1 MVRPRLQLRLRIAV
15 LCLLPAAAVAQVLF
29 QTSDRCVACHN
40 GMRGAHGADHSIGI
54 DWRTSL
60 MANSARD
67 PYFLASVRR
76 EAIDHPGAQA
86 AIEDECATCHM
97 PMARYTAKQA
107 GRLGT
112 VFEHLPLSTLTDANR
127 AAADGVSCSIC
138 HQIAAQGLG
147 AAETFNGGFNIAG
160 RDANGAHAEF
170 GPWDIDPALA
180 RIMRSSTEGFQP
192 QRGDHI
198 RKSELC
204 ASCHTLIT
212 QALGADGK
220 PDGGSLPEQVPY
232 QEWLHSA
239 YRDERSCQSCH
250 MPAVGVPAPITRVL
264 GANREGVAR
273 HEFVGANFLM
283 QRIFA
288 GHHDELGSAALPHEM
303 AAAAERTVRYLQ
315 SDAARVT
322 VGAPQLAGGRL
333 ATDIDVVNLGGHKLP
348 TAYPARRAWLHL
360 TVRDR
365 SGRRLFESGALNADG
380 SIVGNDND
388 ADATKYEPHY
398 SEIRAPGEVEI
409 YESILRTRGGT
420 LTTGLLA
427 ASGYAKD
434 NRLLPRGFDKATAA
448 AEIAVH
454 GAAERDAGF
463 AGGGHRLRLSVD
475 VGAGE
480 APFTIEAE
488 LWYQPIGYRWAHNF
502 DSYEATE
509 PRRFTALYA
518 QSAAAGAV
526 VLAQA
531 TAVTR

>member
-1 MVRPRLQLRLRIAV
+1 
-15 LCLLPAAAVAQVLF
+15 
-29 QTSDRCVACHN
+29 
-40 GMRGAHGADHSIGI
+40 
-54 DWRTSL
+54 
-60 MANSARD
+60 
-67 PYFLASVRR
+67 
-76 EAIDHPGAQA
+76 
-86 AIEDECATCHM
+86 M

-112 VFEHLPLSTLTDANR
+112 VFKHLPLAQLGDSNR

-138 HQIAAQGLG
+138 HQIGAQGLG
-147 AAETFNGGFNIAG
+147 TAETFNGGFHIAG
-160 RDANGAHAEF
+160 PDASGAHAEF

-212 QALGADGK
+212 QALGPDGK
-220 PDGGSLPEQVPY
+220 PDGSSLPEQVPY

-250 MPAVGVPAPITRVL
+250 MPAVGEPAPITRVL
-264 GANREGVAR
+264 GADRTGVAR

-288 GHHDELGSAALPHEM
+288 GHHDELGSAAQPQEM
-303 AAAAERTVRYLQ
+303 TVAAERTVRYLQ
-315 SDAARVT
+315 SEAARVV
-322 VGAPQLAGGRL
+322 VGAPKLAGGRL
-333 ATDIDVVNLGGHKLP
+333 ATDIDVQNLGGHKLP

-360 TVRDR
+360 TVLDR
-365 SGRRLFESGALNADG
+365 SGRKLFESGALNADG

-388 ADATKYEPHY
+388 ADATKFEPHY
-398 SEIRAPGEVEI
+398 SEIREPGEVEI
-409 YESILRTRGGT
+409 YESILRTRSGAV
-420 LTTGLLA
+420 TTGLLA
-427 ASGYAKD
+427 AAGYAKD
-434 NRLLPRGFDKATAA
+434 NRLLPRGFDKATAP
-448 AEIAVH
+448 AEVAVH
-454 GAAERDAGF
+454 GAAQQDPLF
-463 AGGGHRLRLSVD
+463 AGGGHRLRLCVD
-475 VGAGE
+475 VSGGE
-480 APFTIEAE
+480 APFTVAAE

-502 DSYEATE
+502 EPYDAVE
-509 PRRFTALYA
+509 PRRFTAIYA
-518 QSAAAGAV
+518 QAAPASAV